1 MPFADHP
8 LLGQAPAHRLLAAEA
23 GALSALLS
31 SQSGAHG
38 LYVAAAHT
46 HAARLP
52 GVACWTHL
60 YLEGRALH
68 GDVEADVGESLPFVA
83 DGFRVVILSHVLEW
97 TPHAAGLLDEA
108 ARVLAPEG
116 MLAVTGFHPFSAWLP
131 WLLCRR
137 RPRPMLTAPGW
148 LRQRLARYDVQA
160 LQVRRFGAC
169 IPGMRNTWGQG
180 GLGGGFVLVAR
191 KRRAFVKP
199 IDLRAARKRRAPA
212 GGLWVPGTHRE
223 CA

>member
-8 LLGQAPAHRLLAAEA
+8 LLGRAPAHRLLAAEA
-23 GALSALLS
+23 GALSAALS
-31 SQSGAHG
+31 GQSGAHG
-38 LYVAAAHT
+38 LYVAAAHM
-46 HAARLP
+46 HAAWLP
-52 GVACWTHL
+52 RIGCWTHL
-60 YLEGRALH
+60 RLAEGLLH
-68 GDVEADVGESLPFVA
+68 GDVEARADEPLPFV
-83 DGFRVVILSHVLEW
+83 DEGFRVVVLSHVLEW

-116 MLAVTGFHPFSAWLP
+116 ILAVTGFHPFSAWLP

-148 LRQRLARYDVQA
+148 LRQRLARHDVQA
-160 LQVRRFGAC
+160 LRVRRFGAC
-169 IPGMRNTWGQG
+169 IPGARSTWGQG

-191 KRRAFVKP
+191 KRRAFVTP
-199 IDLRAARKRRAPA
+199 IDLRTARKRRAPA